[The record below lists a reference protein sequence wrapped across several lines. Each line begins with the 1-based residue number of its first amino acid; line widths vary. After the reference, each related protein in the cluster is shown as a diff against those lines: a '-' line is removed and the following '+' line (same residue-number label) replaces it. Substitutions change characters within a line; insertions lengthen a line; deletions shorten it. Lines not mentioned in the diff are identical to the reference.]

1 MDHREFGLMHDR
13 ELDRAIEDHN
23 RSMDDVYCDGSSDH
37 LMCEECGYCVD
48 CGDCKKFGCGKE
60 LGE

>member
-1 MDHREFGLMHDR
+1 MINQREFGLMHDR
-13 ELDRAIEDHN
+13 ELDRAVEDHYAGEDFEC
-23 RSMDDVYCDGSSDH
+23 DDVSGH
-37 LMCEECGYCVD
+37 LMCEECEFCIE

>member
-1 MDHREFGLMHDR
+1 MKIM
-13 ELDRAIEDHN
+13 IEDHN
-23 RSMDDVYCDGSSDH
+23 RTMDDGYCDGSDH
-37 LMCEECGYCVD
+37 LMCEECEFCIE